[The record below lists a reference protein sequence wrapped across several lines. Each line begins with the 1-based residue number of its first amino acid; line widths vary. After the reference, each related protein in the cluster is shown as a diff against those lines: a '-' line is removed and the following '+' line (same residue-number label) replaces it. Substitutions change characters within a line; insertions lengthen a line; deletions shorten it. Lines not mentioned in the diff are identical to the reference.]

1 MAGKTN
7 RSSHSSR
14 NERVYLQRRNQ
25 IGGCPGQRTVF
36 HLFVINS
43 RIALRLKFGEA
54 CFLTLFDIIKY
65 FDKQSLDDTCD
76 ALFQEKVNNKLFTVW
91 YKLSEQTEIQVRMG
105 GGGLSAQGLAGPVT
119 VQGGK
124 AAALASALNFDL
136 GVNSYFCGS
145 KDEESYDT
153 LRL

>member
-1 MAGKTN
+1 M
-7 RSSHSSR
+7 
-14 NERVYLQRRNQ
+14 
-25 IGGCPGQRTVF
+25 
-36 HLFVINS
+36 
-43 RIALRLKFGEA
+43 
-54 CFLTLFDIIKY
+54 
-65 FDKQSLDDTCD
+65 
-76 ALFQEKVNNKLFTVW
+76 NNKLFTVW